1 MKNNSNN
8 NNNNNNNFNFVDILS
23 LISFYM
29 QVKNI
34 DEDEKQTKY
43 INDVILAINYEIQK
57 LHEENDIIIS
67 EIKKLR
73 REYGTNR
80 ETENRS

>member
-1 MKNNSNN
+1 MEENN
-8 NNNNNNNFNFVDILS
+8 NLNFVDILS

-34 DEDEKQTKY
+34 DEDKKQTKY

-80 ETENRS
+80 KTEDRS